1 MRAGRLSLIGAL
13 LLAGALT
20 PTAAAQLPGDLDP
33 PGFDSV
39 EAASQHD
46 VDVVDNAFEPQV
58 FETEAGV
65 TVMWEQTGENP
76 HSVTSEDDGAAFDSN
91 PNCSFTSTDQCMSQ
105 GDTFSHTFD
114 DPGTYEYFCRIHQ
127 DVGMTG
133 TVEVSASGDTT
144 TTTGAPAT
152 TTTVAG
158 TEVADETETDADT
171 GAAQALPATGP
182 QAALALVGTGLL
194 TAAAALR
201 RLGRE

>member
-13 LLAGALT
+13 LLVGGLA
-20 PTAAAQLPGDLDP
+20 PTAAAQLPVDLDP
-33 PGFDSV
+33 PGLDGV

-46 VDVVDNAFEPQV
+46 VDVVDNAFEPQA
-58 FETEAGV
+58 FETEAGA
-65 TVMWEQTGENP
+65 TVVWDQTGENP
-76 HSVTSEDDGAAFDSN
+76 HSVTSEDDGAEFDSH
-91 PNCSFTSTDQCMSQ
+91 PNCSFTSTDQCMGQ

-133 TVEVSASGDTT
+133 TIEVSASGEITTTTDAPTT
-144 TTTGAPAT
+144 TTTAAT
-152 TTTVAG
+152 DVSG
-158 TEVADETETDADT
+158 ETDADA
-171 GAAQALPATGP
+171 GASPALPTTGP

-201 RLGRE
+201 RFGRE

>member
-1 MRAGRLSLIGAL
+1 MRAGRLSFIGAL
-13 LLAGALT
+13 FLVGGVA
-20 PTAAAQLPGDLDP
+20 PTAAAQLPVDLDP
-33 PGFDSV
+33 PGFDD
-39 EAASQHD
+39 AGATSQHD

-58 FETEAGV
+58 FETETGT
-65 TVMWEQTGENP
+65 TVAWEQTGENP
-76 HSVTSEDDGAAFDSN
+76 HSVTSEDDGTEFDSH

-105 GDTFSHTFD
+105 GDTFSHTFA

-133 TVEVSASGDTT
+133 TVEVSASGDAT
-144 TTTGAPAT
+144 TTTGAPTT

-158 TEVADETETDADT
+158 TEVADETDADT
-171 GAAQALPATGP
+171 GAAQALPTTGP

-201 RLGRE
+201 RFGRE